1 MEQVQAWIVCL
12 FLLSSLLSLSKIFSF
27 IITKVIY
34 QIVLKHRG
42 FPGGSVV
49 KNPPTNTG
57 DMGSIPGSGRSPRE
71 ENINPLQYSCLENP
85 MDRGDW
91 QATVHV
97 VATSRTQLS
106 DWVRTQALKY
116 WQEKQQSLSSGP
128 ILSNLPAQFIR
139 DSHYLFSLLFH
150 QRVTFLLPNNCT
162 LLLLSLLILD
172 ISFLL
177 L

>member
-1 MEQVQAWIVCL
+1 MEQLQAWIVCL

-34 QIVLKHRG
+34 QIVLKHL
-42 FPGGSVV
+42 GSVV
-49 KNPPTNTG
+49 KNLPTNTG
-57 DMGSIPGSGRSPRE
+57 DMGSIPRSGRSPRE
-71 ENINPLQYSCLENP
+71 ENINPLQYCCLENP

-106 DWVRTQALKY
+106 DWVHTQALKY

-128 ILSNLPAQFIR
+128 ILPNLPAHLLETATIYSLCYFIR
-139 DSHYLFSLLFH
+139 E
-150 QRVTFLLPNNCT
+150 LPSYFQIIARCY
-162 LLLLSLLILD
+162 SSICW
-172 ISFLL
+172 F
-177 L
+177 